1 MEPMPLKATESKLK
15 IIDFK
20 IANQIVR
27 LRVPESFNWQKELI
41 SFDAFFT
48 PYDADAE
55 VCLEAEVR
63 YGSCDIDLGQRT
75 LLSDVSIVWERF
87 LFEDSQD
94 YYITTVKKE
103 DEAENSLMVSS
114 KDFGSSVLFIP
125 DAQEAATAIN
135 WLLMVQFGQRVL
147 EFGGVMMHSSV
158 VENGREGYAFL
169 GKSGTGK
176 STHSRM
182 WLTRYPDF
190 RLLNDDNPV
199 LILDE
204 LRSQVWIY
212 GSPWS
217 GKTPCYRAQGV
228 PLKGIV
234 RLEQASENKFT
245 VRSGSQA
252 FISLMPSGTGIRW
265 NSDIFSKMLDNLET
279 VSQLTTVG
287 HLQCLPNTAAAEL
300 CFERLQP

>member
-1 MEPMPLKATESKLK
+1 MPLKATESKLK
-15 IIDFK
+15 SIDFK

-41 SFDAFFT
+41 SFDAFFI
-48 PYDADAE
+48 PYDPDAKL
-55 VCLEAEVR
+55 CLEAEVR
-63 YGSCDIDLGQRT
+63 YGPCDIDLGERT

-87 LFEDSQD
+87 LFENSKD
-94 YYITTVKKE
+94 YYITTVKKQNE
-103 DEAENSLMVSS
+103 SENSLMVST
-114 KDFGSSVLFIP
+114 KDFGSSVLFVP
-125 DAQEAATAIN
+125 DDQEAATAIN

-158 VENGREGYAFL
+158 VENGTEAYAFL

-182 WLTRYPDF
+182 WLEQYPEF

-204 LRSQVWIY
+204 RNKQVWVY

-217 GKTPCYRAQGV
+217 GKTPCYREQGF

-234 RLEQASENKFT
+234 RLEQAPENNFT
-245 VRSGSQA
+245 IQSGSQA

-265 NSDIFSKMLDNLET
+265 NNDIFSKMLDNLET
-279 VSQLTTVG
+279 VSKLTAVG

-300 CFERLQP
+300 CFQSLQS

>member
-1 MEPMPLKATESKLK
+1 MPLKATESKLK
-15 IIDFK
+15 SIDFK

-41 SFDAFFT
+41 SFDAFFI
-48 PYDADAE
+48 PYDPDAKL
-55 VCLEAEVR
+55 CLEAEVR
-63 YGSCDIDLGQRT
+63 YGSCDIDLGERT

-87 LFEDSQD
+87 LFENSKDH
-94 YYITTVKKE
+94 YITTVKKQNE
-103 DEAENSLMVSS
+103 SENSLMVST
-114 KDFGSSVLFIP
+114 KDFGSSVLFVP
-125 DAQEAATAIN
+125 DDQEAATAIN

-158 VENGREGYAFL
+158 VENGTEAYAFL

-182 WLTRYPDF
+182 WLEQYPEF

-204 LRSQVWIY
+204 PNEQVWVY

-217 GKTPCYRAQGV
+217 GKTPCYREQGF

-234 RLEQASENKFT
+234 RLEQAPENNFT
-245 VRSGSQA
+245 IQSGSQA

-265 NSDIFSKMLDNLET
+265 NNDIFSKMLDNLET
-279 VSQLTTVG
+279 VSKLTTVG

-300 CFERLQP
+300 CFQSLQS